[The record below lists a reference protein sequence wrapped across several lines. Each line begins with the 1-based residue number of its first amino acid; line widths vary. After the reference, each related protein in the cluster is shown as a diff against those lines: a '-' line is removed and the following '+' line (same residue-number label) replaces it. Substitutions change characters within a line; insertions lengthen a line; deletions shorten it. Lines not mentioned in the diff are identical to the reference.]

1 MNAVALWMIVITTL
15 LVSDL
20 AHAYLGP
27 GAGLSTIGSVVAFIV
42 AVLLL
47 IVGFVWYPIKRL
59 LKRKT
64 SDPPP
69 AETQNS
75 ASVNSKSS
83 SPSDQS

>member
-1 MNAVALWMIVITTL
+1 MNSVTLWMIVITTL

-27 GAGLSTIGSVVAFIV
+27 GAGLSAIGSVVAFIG

-59 LKRKT
+59 LMRK
-64 SDPPP
+64 
-69 AETQNS
+69 NLGR
-75 ASVNSKSS
+75 V
-83 SPSDQS
+83 